1 MMEEGKDQL
10 LKSVSVIDGMRV
22 QNVLVGRYLNVVTV
36 DYTEFVALL
45 FKEDYRIRHN
55 FMVLIG
61 QWFLQLSSYDPAAF
75 DERLEGSIKL
85 AQELQQELRKEP
97 LWPWLVFE
105 DQMPGEV
112 VTGFHDTESVE
123 RLFAAYLSKTE
134 WGNSTP
140 FYWFLYA
147 MYMED
152 PTLQQSF
159 TRLVLQWCDW
169 VVKKETETKGE
180 AYRIASLIVSVPSV
194 LLFI

>member
-1 MMEEGKDQL
+1 MMEEGKTQL
-10 LKSVSVIDGMRV
+10 FKSVSVIDGMRV
-22 QNVLVGRYLNVVTV
+22 QEVLVGRYLNVVTV
-36 DYTEFVALL
+36 DCTEFVSLL

-55 FMVLIG
+55 FMMLIG

-85 AQELQQELRKEP
+85 AQELKPELLKEP
-97 LWPWLVFE
+97 LWPWFVFE
-105 DQMPGEV
+105 DQMPDEV
-112 VTGFHDTESVE
+112 VADFHDTESVE
-123 RLFAAYLSKTE
+123 RLFAAYLSKME
-134 WGNSTP
+134 WGNSNL

-152 PTLQQSF
+152 PTLKQSF

-169 VVKKETETKGE
+169 VVKKETDTKGA
-180 AYRIASLIVSVPSV
+180 AYRIANLIVSAPSV